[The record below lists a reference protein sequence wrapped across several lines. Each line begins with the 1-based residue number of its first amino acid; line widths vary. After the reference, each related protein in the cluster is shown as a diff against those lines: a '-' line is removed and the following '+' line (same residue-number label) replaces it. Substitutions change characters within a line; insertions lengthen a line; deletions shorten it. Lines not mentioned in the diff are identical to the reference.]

1 MSKYEYGFEEW
12 SQDTRR
18 YTLKCDRKL
27 TRDEVND
34 AVYEIV
40 GEIHDDE
47 TEHKIPLDDGTIVM
61 ITYHGN
67 EFDNP
72 DIDPSIYGE
81 PDHLYWKRG
90 EKDTENTWAIDT
102 VFIKE
107 DTV

>member
-27 TRDEVND
+27 TQDEVND

-67 EFDNP
+67 EFGNSDCG
-72 DIDPSIYGE
+72 I
-81 PDHLYWKRG
+81 
-90 EKDTENTWAIDT
+90 TEG
-102 VFIKE
+102 VE
-107 DTV
+107 DLADDSL

>member
-40 GEIHDDE
+40 GEIHDDGWDE
-47 TEHKIPLDDGTIVM
+47 AHDK
-61 ITYHGN
+61 
-67 EFDNP
+67 FDTCQFQNP
-72 DIDPSIYGE
+72 NDWEVYLKVKQRS
-81 PDHLYWKRG
+81 
-90 EKDTENTWAIDT
+90 N
-102 VFIKE
+102 
-107 DTV
+107 